1 VALFAVPHPCFSR
14 VFCDVFTA
22 NGEVTEWLKAAVC
35 CEGGGLLN
43 RNRLGPSHPISRRTK

>member
-22 NGEVTEWLKAAVC
+22 NGEVAEWLKAAVC

-43 RNRLGPSHPISRRTK
+43 RKPFRAVSPHITPY